1 VSARGL
7 AVAVSIAL
15 LGPAASVA
23 AAAPPCGTG
32 ADYEPVE
39 TRCDGIDNDCDG
51 LVDVLLPVAENGC
64 QPTDGSACG
73 VGHAACLDGQR
84 TCLAPGPA
92 PEVVDGLDNDC
103 NGVADDV
110 PATPAL
116 RARALLLVP
125 GYDFTDAPLEVDE
138 IAAILDQWGIAYDR
152 PTSPDDFDA
161 ALPALGQYPLVVI
174 PGYLE
179 DDFLIP
185 FRQAALESYAAQGGV
200 LVIFKPIFADG
211 SAAQALTGTISTV
224 RRTDVDAI
232 SFDGPRAGATRAFDS
247 PEELRVPLNTP
258 TSGETVTVH
267 VLTPAGPPTISL
279 ASALVGGVPVGA
291 AITKRTVGQGS
302 VYAVGHDLH
311 TSFTD
316 RCYINCFEPA
326 GDLAGLFLREAFRDG
341 MHGHV
346 VLKHTVAGPEDS
358 VAILTHDLCALD
370 AQQPG
375 LDWGDPGALQVASL
389 EQQWGARGSFFATT
403 QNVTTDESVP
413 YYSPDLMRALCALD
427 MCPVGAHSVSHPENF
442 GVLPVGT
449 CEEVAA
455 GYAPDVSPTLCGEVR
470 VSRELVST
478 ANGVAP
484 VAWRSPFLDINP
496 SQYDVLAAAGVT
508 LDSSYAVGD
517 LKSNLPLS
525 LAHTGR
531 NQAFFHQLP
540 LWSFPIVLEDG
551 IGSIVE
557 GVENRVE
564 MSAANMNQFMSMW
577 TYALLRNA
585 DNGAHTLSLLH
596 PSYGVDVPDTN
607 IVNKLAVLERYLA
620 EARARQVRLTDTLA
634 DVGDFWRAREETTVD
649 ASYENGRY
657 DGTVATGAH
666 AIAGLTLEFGDTIA
680 RFDCA
685 ACGSSVLVSGKRVT
699 LMDTVPARSVLSFS
713 AWVTGT
719 APAPAVPAAPVAAL
733 AVLAA
738 LLMLAGARR
747 WRAARVAPA
756 VLAFALAHLAGAS
769 AARAETPYCEKV
781 HARAAD
787 DAALLTGPR
796 LYLQGLRF
804 PDNGVLEGATVFGQG
819 FQTRAGLQFSPVDLY
834 KGLGVRR
841 AADADCREHD
851 ARLELES
858 AIAVGDDEAR
868 RAAFQAQTAFLEAH
882 RAEVRTWVEHAGA
895 RFSDHLITLVELQDV
910 RGRASALERKLVQA
924 RGQVRQL
931 EARSPSEGAGPTHV
945 EDVRRLAATYA
956 NAAGDLAH
964 AFERVRAGD
973 PWQLDFTAGV
983 IPYPRADWY
992 GIVQLGFNL
1001 GGFGRT
1007 GRAERYTSARLREVE
1022 EAPYESAAS
1031 LRHSQGALA
1040 AMLDQANAELGLV
1053 ERDRSDLA
1061 STRRAV
1067 EGADAP
1073 NGVHERERL
1082 ALEQLA
1088 LDADAVYYRSYVET
1102 LRTLIG
1108 GN

>member
-1 VSARGL
+1 MSARGL
-7 AVAVSIAL
+7 AVLVTIAF
-15 LGPAASVA
+15 LGPGSSIA

-51 LVDVLLPVAENGC
+51 LVDVLLPVAENEC
-64 QPTDGSACG
+64 QPTDGVACG
-73 VGHAACLDGQR
+73 GGHAACLDGQR

-92 PEVVDGLDNDC
+92 PEVVDGQDNDC
-103 NGVADDV
+103 NGIADDV
-110 PATPAL
+110 PATPLL

-125 GYDFTDAPLEVDE
+125 DYDFTDAPLEVDE
-138 IAAILDQWGIAYDR
+138 IAAILDQWGIAADR
-152 PTSPDDFDA
+152 TTSPGGFDA
-161 ALPALGQYPLVVI
+161 ALPTLAQYPLVVI

-179 DDFLIP
+179 EDFLVP

-200 LVIFKPIFADG
+200 LVIFKPILADG
-211 SAAQALTGTISTV
+211 SATQALTGTLSTV
-224 RRTDVDAI
+224 RRTNVDAI

-267 VLTPAGPPTISL
+267 VLTPAGGSTISL

-302 VYAVGHDLH
+302 VYALGHDLH

-341 MHGHV
+341 MRGHV

-358 VAILTHDLCALD
+358 LAILTHDLCALD

-375 LDWGDPGALQVASL
+375 PDWGDPGALQVASL
-389 EQQWGARGSFFATT
+389 EHQWGARGSFFVTT
-403 QNVTTDESVP
+403 NTVTTDESIP
-413 YYSPDLMRALCALD
+413 YYAPDLMRSLCALD
-427 MCPVGAHSVSHPENF
+427 MCPVGAHSVVHGENF

-449 CEEVAA
+449 CDEVAA

-470 VSRELVST
+470 VSRELVS
-478 ANGVAP
+478 AADGLPP
-484 VAWRSPFLDINP
+484 VAWRSPFLDVHP
-496 SQYDVLAAAGVT
+496 SQYDVLAATGVT

-531 NQAFFHQLP
+531 NQELFHQLP
-540 LWSFPIVLEDG
+540 LWSFPIALEDG
-551 IGSIVE
+551 IGSVVD

-564 MSAANMNQFMSMW
+564 MSAANMNQFTSMW

-585 DNGAHTLSLLH
+585 DNGAHTLALLH
-596 PSYGVDVPDTN
+596 PSYGLGVPDTN
-607 IVNKLAVLERYLA
+607 LVNKLAVLERYLQT
-620 EARARQVRLTDTLA
+620 ARGRNVRVTDTLA

-649 ASYENGRY
+649 AWYATGRY
-657 DGTVATGAH
+657 GGTIATGAH

-680 RFDCA
+680 GFACDT
-685 ACGSSVLVSGKRVT
+685 CGSVQLSGKRVT
-699 LMDTVPARSVLSFS
+699 LTDTLPAGAVLSFN
-713 AWVTGT
+713 AQVTG
-719 APAPAVPAAPVAAL
+719 APAAPAAPAARLGAL
-733 AVLAA
+733 AALAA
-738 LLMLAGARR
+738 LLVLAGARR
-747 WRAARVAPA
+747 LRRARVGATVLVLLGWAAP
-756 VLAFALAHLAGAS
+756 
-769 AARAETPYCEKV
+769 ARAETPYCEKV

-804 PDNGVLEGATVFGQG
+804 PNNGVLEGGTVFGQG
-819 FQTRAGLQFSPVDLY
+819 FQTRAGLQFSPIDLY

-851 ARLELES
+851 ARVVLES
-858 AIAVGDDEAR
+858 ASAVGDDEAR
-868 RAAFQAQTAFLEAH
+868 RAAYQAESAFLEAH
-882 RAEVRTWVEHAGA
+882 RAEVRAWVERAGA
-895 RFSDHLITLVELQDV
+895 RFSDHLITVVELQDV
-910 RGRASALERKLVQA
+910 RGRASAIERKLVQA
-924 RGQVRQL
+924 RGQVQEL
-931 EARSPSEGAGPTHV
+931 TTRSSSEGAGPARL
-945 EDVRRLAATYA
+945 EDVRHLAAAYA
-956 NAAGDLAH
+956 NAAADLGQ
-964 AFERVRAGD
+964 AFEHLRAGD

-992 GIVQLGFNL
+992 GIVQLGFNV
-1001 GGFGRT
+1001 GGFGRSA
-1007 GRAERYTSARLREVE
+1007 RAERYTAARLREVE
-1022 EAPYESAAS
+1022 QAPYESMAT
-1031 LRHSQGALA
+1031 LHRTEGALT
-1040 AMLDQANAELGLV
+1040 AMLDQATAELGLV
-1053 ERDRSDLA
+1053 ERDRSELA
-1061 STRRAV
+1061 STRHAV

-1073 NGVHERERL
+1073 HGVHERERL

-1088 LDADAVYYRSYVET
+1088 LDADAIYYRTYVDT
-1102 LRTLIG
+1102 LRSLIG